1 MMEDVFYYLYCRSRK
16 FSKNTILM
24 KIVGDV
30 FDSNHYTKGLTARQ
44 RLIFQL
50 CKTDE
55 HISIDL
61 RFKKQL
67 RLVARRGLEYNKTV
81 KEKHPFQGG
90 DKT

>member
-16 FSKNTILM
+16 FSKKTILM

-30 FDSNHYTKGLTARQ
+30 FDSNHYTKGLTAQQ

-61 RFKKQL
+61 RF
-67 RLVARRGLEYNKTV
+67 NK
-81 KEKHPFQGG
+81 HFAL
-90 DKT
+90 

>member
-1 MMEDVFYYLYCRSRK
+1 
-16 FSKNTILM
+16 M

-61 RFKKQL
+61 RF
-67 RLVARRGLEYNKTV
+67 NK
-81 KEKHPFQGG
+81 HFAL
-90 DKT
+90 

>member
-1 MMEDVFYYLYCRSRK
+1 
-16 FSKNTILM
+16 M

-61 RFKKQL
+61 RFNNTSHYKL
-67 RLVARRGLEYNKTV
+67 LIKTRAV
-81 KEKHPFQGG
+81 
-90 DKT
+90 

>member
-16 FSKNTILM
+16 FPKNTILM

-30 FDSNHYTKGLTARQ
+30 FDSNHYTKGLTAQQ

-61 RFKKQL
+61 RF
-67 RLVARRGLEYNKTV
+67 NK
-81 KEKHPFQGG
+81 HFAL
-90 DKT
+90 

>member
-1 MMEDVFYYLYCRSRK
+1 MEDVFYYLYCRSRK

-30 FDSNHYTKGLTARQ
+30 FDSNHYTKGLTAQQ

-61 RFKKQL
+61 RFNNTSHYKL
-67 RLVARRGLEYNKTV
+67 LIKTRAV
-81 KEKHPFQGG
+81 
-90 DKT
+90 

>member
-30 FDSNHYTKGLTARQ
+30 FDSNHYTKGLTAQQ

-55 HISIDL
+55 HIGG
-61 RFKKQL
+61 
-67 RLVARRGLEYNKTV
+67 ARRRSPIVVPIPGKGIEPKSGA
-81 KEKHPFQGG
+81 FIWI
-90 DKT
+90 